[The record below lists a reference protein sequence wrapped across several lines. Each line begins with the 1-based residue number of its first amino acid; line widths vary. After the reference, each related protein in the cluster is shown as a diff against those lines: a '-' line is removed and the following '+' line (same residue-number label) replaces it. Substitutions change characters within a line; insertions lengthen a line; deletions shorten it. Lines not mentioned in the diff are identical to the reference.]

1 MTTQVA
7 EQTPTTS
14 TPPPAADPEAARYAE
29 LAKELE
35 VADHGEGEAEPAPEP
50 QAEPAAEVFG
60 FMAGTVTRMG
70 DIVRPVGEEWDA
82 ERD

>member
-1 MTTQVA
+1 MKIAATEFKAHCLSLMERVA
-7 EQTPTTS
+7 RTREEIVITKHGKPVARLV
-14 TPPPAADPEAARYAE
+14 PA
-29 LAKELE
+29 
-35 VADHGEGEAEPAPEP
+35 

-70 DIVRPVGEEWDA
+70 DIVSPVGEEWDA